1 MKKILLLALSVVF
14 VGALNAQVI
23 FSGESP
29 ASIQGAYEMEY
40 AEPAGGWGV
49 PDLLDPANAVLDTLA
64 QFLDTSTAD
73 SLGCLAA
80 ANPGD
85 VQDKIAILYR
95 GDCEFGTKALNA
107 QNAGAIACVI
117 INNEPG
123 GPVGMAPG
131 SDGANVTIP
140 LVMISDVDG
149 ATLINEMQNGPVEV
163 FIGNKTGFYPNDVGT
178 DASAVLRP
186 EYAVTPALIAQD
198 DTEYSVDL
206 GAWVYNFG
214 FQDQTNVNLSAK
226 IDYNGTEIY
235 NDTATAVDI
244 VSSDSSYFTLETF
257 SQPSYGTGKYE
268 LTYTVMSDSADAY
281 SFDNTYT
288 TSFHINDSL
297 LTYASLTDS
306 SGLPSTSGG
315 FRPGG
320 TAPTYSSCMAFRDE
334 NASRIAPEGITFS
347 AIKGADA
354 NIPSMEG
361 EAMLVI
367 AYEWNDQFTDLN
379 DQNFGFN
386 SLDEITF
393 AEYTY
398 PSDLSGEPVT
408 GYFDDAF
415 ALEDNQRYLF
425 CVQTF
430 NEEIYIGFDP
440 EMDYTTNVNT
450 YAQPICPVEA
460 DGSYTALGF
469 GADRVSGVTVNV
481 VDAVFVNLENEAMN
495 IDMNAY
501 PSPVSSTLN
510 IDFSGHDVE
519 KIELVSLAGR
529 KVSEQAIHKGVEQTK
544 VDVSGFD
551 NGVYIVNVKLENG
564 LTKTMQVVVS
574 H

>member
-1 MKKILLLALSVVF
+1 MKKLLLLALSVVF
-14 VGALNAQVI
+14 VSAVNAQVI

-29 ASIQGAYEMEY
+29 ASIQGAYDMEY
-40 AEPAGGWGV
+40 ATPGGGWGV
-49 PDLLDPANAVLDTLA
+49 PDLLDPNNAVLDTLV
-64 QFLDTSTAD
+64 QYFDGSPAD
-73 SLGCLAA
+73 SLGCMVATNA
-80 ANPGD
+80 GD
-85 VQDKIAILYR
+85 LQDQIAILYR
-95 GDCEFGTKALNA
+95 GDCQFGTKALNA

-131 SDGANVTIP
+131 NDGASVTIP
-140 LVMISDVDG
+140 LVMIGDVAG
-149 ATLINEMQNGPVEV
+149 ETLLNEMQNGPVEV

-178 DASAVLRP
+178 NAGAVLRP
-186 EYAVTPALIAQD
+186 EYASTPALIAQD
-198 DTEYSVDL
+198 DTEYEVEL
-206 GAWVYNFG
+206 GAWVYNYG
-214 FQDQTNVNLSAK
+214 FQDQTNVNISAK
-226 IDYNGTEIY
+226 IEYNGTEIY

-244 VSSDSSYFTLETF
+244 VASDSSYFTLSTF
-257 SQPSYGTGKYE
+257 SQPTYGTGKYE
-268 LTYTVMSDSADAY
+268 LTYTVGSDSSDAY

-288 TSFHINDSL
+288 TAFHISDSL

-354 NIPSMEG
+354 NFPSMEG
-361 EAMLVI
+361 EALLVI

-379 DQNFGFN
+379 DQNFGFTA
-386 SLDEITF
+386 LEEITF

-430 NEEIYIGFDP
+430 NEDIFIGFDP
-440 EMDYTTNVNT
+440 DMDYTQNVNN
-450 YAQPICPVEA
+450 YAQPVCPVES

-510 IDFSGHDVE
+510 VDFSGHEVE
-519 KIELVSLAGR
+519 NIQLVSLAGR
-529 KVSEQAIHKGVEQTK
+529 KVAEQSIHKGVEQAK
-544 VDVSGFD
+544 VDVTNFD
-551 NGVYIVNVKLENG
+551 NGVYIVNVKLANG
-564 LTKTMQVVVS
+564 LTKTMQIVVS